1 MSQQSDL
8 YFALKARAQQSSDK
22 HNEERNQAAQPLSF
36 EDRCAICAI
45 ITYGGLVG
53 WMDED
58 GVGHEIGPWE
68 EGMEWSRTGYY
79 RLVWPMGGNMMS
91 HPVPLPW
98 IAEES
103 KKTAEEI
110 AAQLWHANSTG
121 GAQ

>member
-1 MSQQSDL
+1 MI
-8 YFALKARAQQSSDK
+8 
-22 HNEERNQAAQPLSF
+22 AQPLTF
-36 EDRCAICAI
+36 EHLCAICAI
-45 ITYGGLVG
+45 ITYGGIVG

-68 EGMEWSRTGYY
+68 EGMEWSHTGYY
-79 RLVWPMGGNMMS
+79 RLVWPMGGNMSS